1 MKKFKLDLFLKII
14 GISSA
19 SGLVYKNDSLY
30 IISDDS
36 NYLYE
41 YSIAN
46 ADLEKHLLI
55 ENEAVNENIP
65 KNVKSDFEAITQ
77 FDDDIFVVGSGSTIV
92 RNKMIQMSDLQKRVL
107 QNHDLTDL
115 YLSMIYFAGISAEE
129 FNIEGVIFTGEKWY
143 FFQRGNGKSAQNGI
157 FTIESPYFRQGYS
170 MLYASYDLP
179 KINGVQASFTD
190 AILVDDSFYFLASAE
205 DSQSTYL
212 DGEVVGS
219 SIGRINIETM
229 KLKEVVTVTDT
240 HKFEGL
246 TLYKNNAKT
255 LEFLLCEDQDDEV
268 MESQIF
274 KLTLNK

>member
-77 FDDDIFVVGSGSTIV
+77 FDDDIFVVGSGATIV

-115 YLSMIYFAGISAEE
+115 YLSMHYFAGISAEE

-143 FFQRGNGKSAQNGI
+143 FFQRGNGKSAKNGI
-157 FTIESPYFRQGYS
+157 FTIESPYFTQGYS

>member
-19 SGLVYKNDSLY
+19 SGLMYKNHNLY
-30 IISDDS
+30 IISDSS

-41 YSIAN
+41 YSISN
-46 ADLEKHLLI
+46 SSLQKHLLI
-55 ENEAVNENIP
+55 ENEAVNENVP
-65 KNVKSDFEAITQ
+65 KKIKTDFEAITQ
-77 FDDDIFVVGSGSTIV
+77 YDDDIFIVGSGSTIA
-92 RNKMIQMSDLQKRVL
+92 RNKMIQMSEIQKKVL

-115 YLSMIYFAGISAEE
+115 YLSMQYFAAISAEE
-129 FNIEGVIFTGEKWY
+129 LNIEGVIFTGEKWY
-143 FFQRGNGKSAQNGI
+143 IFQRGNGKNAKNGI
-157 FTIESPYFRQGYS
+157 FTIDSPYFTQGYS
-170 MLYASYDLP
+170 MLYTSYDLP
-179 KINGVQASFTD
+179 KIKGVQSSFTD
-190 AILVDDSFYFLASAE
+190 AILVDDYFYFLASAE

-212 DGEVVGS
+212 DGEVAGS

-229 KLKEVVTVTDT
+229 KLKKVVTITDK

-246 TLYKNNAKT
+246 TLYKNNPET
-255 LEFLLCEDQDDEV
+255 LEFLLCEDQDNEV

>member
-19 SGLVYKNDSLY
+19 SGLMYKNDNLY
-30 IISDDS
+30 IISDSS

-41 YSIAN
+41 YSISN
-46 ADLEKHLLI
+46 SSLQKHLLI
-55 ENEAVNENIP
+55 ENEAVNENVP
-65 KNVKSDFEAITQ
+65 KKIKTDFEAITQ
-77 FDDDIFVVGSGSTIV
+77 YDDDIFIVGSGSTIA
-92 RNKMIQMSDLQKRVL
+92 RNKMIQMSEIQKKVL

-115 YLSMIYFAGISAEE
+115 YLSMQYFAAISAEE
-129 FNIEGVIFTGEKWY
+129 LNIEGVIFTGEKWY
-143 FFQRGNGKSAQNGI
+143 IFQRGNGKNAKNGI
-157 FTIESPYFRQGYS
+157 FTIDSPYFTQGYS
-170 MLYASYDLP
+170 MLYTSYDLP
-179 KINGVQASFTD
+179 KIKGVQSSFTD
-190 AILVDDSFYFLASAE
+190 AILVDDYFYFLASAE

-212 DGEVVGS
+212 DGEVAGS

-229 KLKEVVTVTDT
+229 KLKKVVTITDK

-246 TLYKNNAKT
+246 TLYKNNPET
-255 LEFLLCEDQDDEV
+255 LEFLLCEDQDNEV

>member
-19 SGLVYKNDSLY
+19 SGLIYKNDSLY

-41 YSIAN
+41 YSITN

-55 ENEAVNENIP
+55 ENAAVNENIP
-65 KNVKSDFEAITQ
+65 KNIKSDFEAITQ
-77 FDDDIFVVGSGSTIV
+77 LDDDIFVLGSGSTV
-92 RNKMIQMSDLQKRVL
+92 ARNKMIQMSEVQKKVL

-115 YLSMIYFAGISAEE
+115 YLSMQYFAGISAEE
-129 FNIEGVIFTGEKWY
+129 LNIEGVIFTGEKWY
-143 FFQRGNGKSAQNGI
+143 FFQRGNGKSAKNGI
-157 FTIESPYFRQGYS
+157 FTIESPYFTQGYS

-212 DGEVVGS
+212 DGAVLGS
-219 SIGRINIETM
+219 SIGRISIETM
-229 KLKEVVTVTDT
+229 KLKKVVTITDN

-246 TLYKNNAKT
+246 TLYKNNPKT
-255 LEFLLCEDQDDEV
+255 LEFLLCEDQDNEV
-268 MESQIF
+268 LESQIF

>member
-1 MKKFKLDLFLKII
+1 MKKFKLDLFIKII

-19 SGLVYKNDSLY
+19 SGLVYKNDTLY

-41 YSIAN
+41 YSISK
-46 ADLEKHLLI
+46 ADLQKHLLI
-55 ENEAVNENIP
+55 ENETINENIP
-65 KNVKSDFEAITQ
+65 KKIKSDLEAITQ
-77 FDDDIFVVGSGSTIV
+77 FDDDIFVLGSGSTV
-92 RNKMIQMSDLQKRVL
+92 ARNKMIQLSEVQKRVL

-115 YLSMIYFAGISAEE
+115 YLSMQYFAGISAED
-129 FNIEGVIFTGEKWY
+129 FNIEGVIFTGEKWH
-143 FFQRGNGKSAQNGI
+143 FFQRGNGKSAKNGI
-157 FTIESPYFRQGYS
+157 FTIESPYFTQGYS
-170 MLYASYDLP
+170 ILYASYDLP

-212 DGEVVGS
+212 DGKILGS

-229 KLKEVVTVTDT
+229 KLKKVVTITDT

-246 TLYKNNAKT
+246 TLYKNNPKT
-255 LEFLLCEDQDDEV
+255 LEFLLCEDQDNEV

>member
-115 YLSMIYFAGISAEE
+115 YLSMHYFAGISAEE

-143 FFQRGNGKSAQNGI
+143 FFQRGNGKSAKNGI
-157 FTIESPYFRQGYS
+157 FTIESPYFTQGYS